1 MVAYSA
7 SRSTKLTKVTFDLNC
22 IMLVSF
28 MSRQIDLYACFVVA
42 FITFETF
49 CLQML
54 SFNMVFHVRNAIVC
68 VIASP
73 LEFLMVKPTYAKPGH
88 QTPGSPNQLKKGA
101 LVGSEHCWSAWSLFL
116 LLLQF
121 AKFEN

>member
-1 MVAYSA
+1 MTISHVVAYSA

-68 VIASP
+68 VIALAAGVFYIFMDSFIVIP
-73 LEFLMVKPTYAKPGH
+73 
-88 QTPGSPNQLKKGA
+88 Q
-101 LVGSEHCWSAWSLFL
+101 
-116 LLLQF
+116 
-121 AKFEN
+121 